1 MRSEAFSMKTHE
13 FTLILSGVAKIT
25 PELADALYT
34 ATGGDIELNCATA
47 SRSWNSPGRRRRS
60 AMP

>member
-1 MRSEAFSMKTHE
+1 MKTHE